1 MELPWSDTRCI
12 FFLKSSNLSEEQI
25 IPESIGG
32 RLSIKFLCTKCNS
45 LLGNTVEKEAKS
57 DPFIRIALENLSG
70 EIPDLYARIIE
81 KQPFLGKSKA
91 GVVPGYI
98 RNGEFIVKSK
108 RMSDGSL
115 VQSTKTAKKSI
126 ETMLQRQGCSEAQ
139 I

>member
-1 MELPWSDTRCI
+1 M
-12 FFLKSSNLSEEQI
+12 
-25 IPESIGG
+25 
-32 RLSIKFLCTKCNS
+32 
-45 LLGNTVEKEAKS
+45 
-57 DPFIRIALENLSG
+57 SG

-98 RNGEFIVKSK
+98 RNGEFLVKSK

-115 VQSTKTAKKSI
+115 VQSTKTAKKSL